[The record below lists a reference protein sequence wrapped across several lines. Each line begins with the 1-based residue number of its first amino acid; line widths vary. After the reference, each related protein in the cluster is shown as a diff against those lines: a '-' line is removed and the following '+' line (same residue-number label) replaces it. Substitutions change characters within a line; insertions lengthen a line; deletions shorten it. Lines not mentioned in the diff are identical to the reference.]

1 MGVVLEG
8 SDFIVFYSMKTQA
21 FSMVDTAHKKF
32 PVQVSDDKG
41 EMKVNWTK
49 NVVGTGFRVMSCT
62 EKQTF

>member
-1 MGVVLEG
+1 MN
-8 SDFIVFYSMKTQA
+8 TQA

-62 EKQTF
+62 EKRTF